1 MSEQPADGITLADGT
16 ERPHDS
22 VGARTRTPMWAP
34 LRVRNFRFLWL
45 GEAISM
51 LGDQAYFVALP
62 WLVLQISG
70 DALAM
75 STVLALAGVPRA
87 IFMLLGGA
95 LTDRQSPRTI
105 MLVSNLLRMVL
116 VATMAALVFTQSM
129 ALWMIYGFALVFGL
143 IDAFFWPA
151 SLAIVPQLLPPS
163 MLQGANA
170 LVQGT
175 AQTSLLLGPV
185 LAGFAIGALGG
196 QTGAAAGDAA
206 AGLRGIAVVLAFDA
220 LTFLASAVT
229 LWLLRV
235 PRTASVA
242 DTGADE
248 KQDSVLRA
256 LREGL
261 VAAWQD
267 VSLRTFIL
275 IVAAIN
281 FLVTGPIDVGIPVLA
296 DARLAQGAT
305 AFGIIMSAL
314 GGGALVGMLLAGS
327 LPRPAPRR
335 FGPLLLTIVSLLGVG
350 LIVLAFTTRTWMGAV
365 AGFGMG
371 VSSGYVNILYIT
383 WLQTYVPSSLMGRI
397 MSLAMFAG
405 VGLTPPAMILSGALA
420 AWNLTAFFCIAGTL
434 LVIITLWCATLP
446 EVREIGLQ
454 EWGKG
459 RIEE

>member
-1 MSEQPADGITLADGT
+1 MDELIQTDSNTLDEARMT
-16 ERPHDS
+16 S
-22 VGARTRTPMWAP
+22 VGVSGKASPIWAS
-34 LRVRNFRFLWL
+34 LRDHNFRLLWL

-70 DALAM
+70 DPLAM
-75 STVLALAGVPRA
+75 GTVLALAGVPRA

-95 LTDRQSPRTI
+95 LTDRLSPRAI
-105 MLVSNLLRMVL
+105 MLASNLLRMVL
-116 VATMAALVFTQSM
+116 VATMAALVFTQSL

-151 SLAIVPQLLPPS
+151 SIAIVPQLLPPS

-175 AQTSLLLGPV
+175 AQASLLLGPV

-196 QTGAAAGDAA
+196 QTGAAAGDATP
-206 AGLRGIAVVLAFDA
+206 GLRGIGVVLAFDA

-235 PRTASVA
+235 PRTSSAA
-242 DTGADE
+242 DTGDDE

-261 VAAWQD
+261 VTAWRD

-275 IVAAIN
+275 ISAAIN
-281 FLVTGPIDVGIPVLA
+281 FLVNGPIDVGIPVLA
-296 DARLAQGAT
+296 DARLAGGAA
-305 AFGIIMSAL
+305 AFGIMMSAL
-314 GGGALVGMLLAGS
+314 GGGSLTGMLLAGS

-335 FGPLLLTIVSLLGVG
+335 FGPLLLTIISLLGVG
-350 LIVLAFTTRTWMGAV
+350 LIILAFTTRTWMGAAAAFV
-365 AGFGMG
+365 MG
-371 VSSGYVNILYIT
+371 ISSGYVNILYIT
-383 WLQTYVPSSLMGRI
+383 WLQTYVPQYLMGRI

-405 VGLTPPAMILSGALA
+405 VGLTPPAMILAGALA
-420 AWNLTAFFCIAGTL
+420 AWNLTAFFCIAGAL
-434 LVIITLWCATLP
+434 LVVITLWCATLP
-446 EVREIGLQ
+446 EVRGLGLQ
-454 EWGKG
+454 EWGEG
-459 RIEE
+459 RVEE